1 MSYVSPFTGDVVQP
15 TDVSYRGFDLSVNT
29 QLAWPINGNAT
40 GNYAA
45 RIMEVTATTAGLTLR
60 MPPAN
65 QTSVGT
71 DSLIRGL
78 GASSFTVADFEGNVI
93 CTVDAG
99 EANYIYITD
108 NPDAAGTWGLIFF
121 GVGTA
126 NIDAATL
133 QGYGILALGSTL
145 NQSHPTTNMA
155 NAYTFASTDRAQVK
169 IWNGGAGT
177 ATLPAAASVG
187 NNWFSIFKNNGT
199 GTVVISAASGELI
212 DGNSTKDF
220 QPSESSFLI
229 STGTEFITIGYG
241 VSTNFVFTSL
251 VKPVVSGNYNLT
263 PNEAQNT
270 IQQFVGSL
278 AGNVT
283 ITYPPAVNIYVV
295 SNQTTDNGYTLTLT
309 TGIPSSATAIIPV
322 GQQATLICDGTNM
335 LNANTISAGAT
346 AITLVNGTE
355 TSPSLS
361 FAFEP
366 STGIY
371 RPGSPGQMG
380 ITILGNDL
388 VNFNAAGMNVLGTG
402 NFTGGISGGTF

>member
-1 MSYVSPFTGDVVQP
+1 MSYVSPFTGDVILP
-15 TDVSYRGFDLSVNT
+15 TDVSFRNITLTEDIHLS
-29 QLAWPINGNAT
+29 WPINGNAT
-40 GNYAA
+40 GDYAA
-45 RIMEVTATTAGLTLR
+45 RIMEVTASTSGLKLY
-60 MPPAN
+60 MPPAD

-71 DSLIRGL
+71 DALIRGL
-78 GASSFTVADFEGNVI
+78 GANPFEVVDFDGNAI
-93 CTVDAG
+93 CSVVAG
-99 EANYIYITD
+99 ESQYIYVTD
-108 NPDAAGTWGLIFF
+108 NPDAAGSWGLIFF

-126 NIDAATL
+126 DVDAATL
-133 QGYGILALGSTL
+133 QGYGILAIGSSL
-145 NQSHPTTNMA
+145 NQSHPTSNMA
-155 NAYTFASTDRAQVK
+155 NGYTFASTDRAQVK
-169 IWNGGAGT
+169 VWNGGAGT
-177 ATLPAAASVG
+177 ATLPTAASVG

-199 GTVVISAASGELI
+199 GTVVISAASGQLI
-212 DGNSTKDF
+212 DGNATKDF
-220 QPSESSFLI
+220 QPSESSLLI

-251 VKPVVSGNYNLT
+251 VKPITTGNYNLT

-278 AGNVT
+278 SGNVT

-355 TSPSLS
+355 SSPSLS
-361 FAFEP
+361 FAFES

-371 RPGSPGQMG
+371 RPGSGQLEV
-380 ITILGNDL
+380 TILGNDL
-388 VNFNAAGMNVLGTG
+388 ANFNATGLNVLGTG
-402 NFTGGISGGTF
+402 NFTNGISGGTF

>member
-15 TDVSYRGFDLSVNT
+15 TDVSYRDITLSANT
-29 QLAWPINGNAT
+29 TLSWPINGNAS

-45 RIMEVTATTAGLTLR
+45 RIMEVDATVAGLTLR

-78 GASSFTVADFEGNVI
+78 GANSFTVADYDGNVI

-99 EANYIYITD
+99 EANYIYITE
-108 NPDAAGTWGLIFF
+108 NPDTAGTWGLIFF

-133 QGYGILALGSTL
+133 QGYGVLALGSTL
-145 NQSHPTTNMA
+145 NQSHPTTDMA
-155 NAYTFASTDRAQVK
+155 NAYTFASSDRAQVK
-169 IWNGGAGT
+169 IWNGGSGT
-177 ATLPAAASVG
+177 ATLPLAASLG
-187 NNWFSIFKNNGT
+187 DNWFALFKNNGT
-199 GTVVISAASGELI
+199 GTITISGTSGELI
-212 DGNSTKDF
+212 DGGTTKDF
-220 QPSESSFLI
+220 QPSESAFLI
-229 STGTEFITIGYG
+229 CTGTEYIAIGYG

-251 VKPVVSGNYNLT
+251 VKPVVTGSYTLT
-263 PNEAQNT
+263 PNEAGNT
-270 IQQFVGSL
+270 IQQYVGTL
-278 AGNVT
+278 TGNVT
-283 ITYPPAVNIYVV
+283 VNYPPTVNLYVV
-295 SNQTTDNGYTLTLT
+295 SNQTVDNGYTLTLT

-335 LNANTISAGAT
+335 LNANSISAGAT
-346 AITLVNGTE
+346 AITLVNGSVG
-355 TSPSLS
+355 SPSLS

-371 RPGSPGQMG
+371 RPSAGKMNIS
-380 ITILGNDL
+380 ILGTNK
-388 VNFNAAGMNVLGTG
+388 VEFSAAGVNVSGTG
-402 NFTGGISGGTF
+402 NFTGGIFGGTF

>member
-1 MSYVSPFTGDVVQP
+1 MSYVSPFTGDVIQP
-15 TDVSYRGFDLSVNT
+15 TDVSFRNVTLAANT
-29 QLAWPINGNAT
+29 HLAWPINGNET

-45 RIMEVTATTAGLTLR
+45 RIMEVTATTTGLKLY

-71 DSLIRGL
+71 DALIRGL
-78 GASSFTVADFEGNVI
+78 GTNSFEVVDFDGNAI
-93 CTVDAG
+93 CSVVAG
-99 EANYIYITD
+99 ESQYIYITD
-108 NPDAAGTWGLIFF
+108 NPTPAGNWGLIFF

-126 NIDAATL
+126 DVDAATL
-133 QGYGILALGSTL
+133 QGYGILALGSSL
-145 NQSHPTTNMA
+145 NQSHPTSNMV
-155 NAYTFASTDRAQVK
+155 NGYTFASTDRAQVK
-169 IWNGGAGT
+169 VWSGGTGT
-177 ATLPAAASVG
+177 AVLPTAASVG

-212 DGNSTKDF
+212 DGNATKDF
-220 QPSESSFLI
+220 QPSESSLLI

-251 VKPVVSGNYNLT
+251 VKPVTTGNYNLT

-270 IQQFVGSL
+270 IQQFVGTL
-278 AGNVT
+278 TGNVT
-283 ITYPPAVNIYVV
+283 VTYPPAVNIYVV
-295 SNQTTDNGYTLTLT
+295 SNQTVDNGYTLTLT
-309 TGIPSSATAIIPV
+309 TGIPSSAVAIIPV

-346 AITLVNGTE
+346 AISLINGTE
-355 TSPSLS
+355 SSPSLS

-371 RPGSPGQMG
+371 RPGTGQLEV
-380 ITILGNDL
+380 TILGNDL
-388 VNFNAAGMNVLGTG
+388 ANFNAAGVNVIGTG
-402 NFTGGISGGTF
+402 NFTGGISGGVF

>member
-29 QLAWPINGNAT
+29 QLAWPINGNAS

-78 GASSFTVADFEGNVI
+78 GANSFTVADYDGNVI
-93 CTVDAG
+93 CTVSAG
-99 EANYIYITD
+99 EANYIYITE

-126 NIDAATL
+126 DVDAATL
-133 QGYGILALGSTL
+133 QGYGIIALGSTL
-145 NQSHPTTNMA
+145 NQSHPTTDMA
-155 NAYTFASTDRAQVK
+155 NGYTFASTDRAQVK

-177 ATLPAAASVG
+177 ATLPTAASVG
-187 NNWFSIFKNNGT
+187 DNWFSLFKNNGT
-199 GTVVISAASGELI
+199 GTVTISAASGELI

-220 QPSESSFLI
+220 QPAESSFLI

-251 VKPVVSGNYNLT
+251 VKPIASGNYNLT

-270 IQQFVGSL
+270 IQQFIGTL
-278 AGNVT
+278 TGNVT

-295 SNQTTDNGYTLTLT
+295 SNQTIDNGYTLTLT

-346 AITLVNGTE
+346 AITLINGTE

-366 STGIY
+366 STGMY
-371 RPGSPGQMG
+371 RPGAGQMNV
-380 ITILGNDL
+380 TLLGNDL
-388 VNFNAAGMNVLGTG
+388 VEYTAAGMNVIGTG
-402 NFTGGISGGTF
+402 NFEDGIFGGTF

>member
-15 TDVSYRGFDLSVNT
+15 TDVSYRDITLSANT
-29 QLAWPINGNAT
+29 TLSWPINGNAS

-45 RIMEVTATTAGLTLR
+45 RIMEVDATVAGLTLR

-78 GASSFTVADFEGNVI
+78 GANSFTVADYDGNVI

-99 EANYIYITD
+99 EANYIYITE
-108 NPDAAGTWGLIFF
+108 NPDTAGTWGLIFF

-133 QGYGILALGSTL
+133 QGYGVLALGSTL
-145 NQSHPTTNMA
+145 NQSHPTTAMA
-155 NAYTFASTDRAQVK
+155 NAYTFASSDRAQVK
-169 IWNGGAGT
+169 IWNGGSGT
-177 ATLPAAASVG
+177 ATLPLAASLG
-187 NNWFSIFKNNGT
+187 DNWFALFKNNGT
-199 GTVVISAASGELI
+199 GTITISGTSGELI
-212 DGNSTKDF
+212 DGGTTKDF
-220 QPSESSFLI
+220 QPSESAFLI
-229 STGTEFITIGYG
+229 CTGTEYIAIGYG

-251 VKPVVSGNYNLT
+251 VKPVVTGSYTLT
-263 PNEAQNT
+263 PNEAGNT
-270 IQQFVGSL
+270 IQQYVGTL
-278 AGNVT
+278 TGNVT
-283 ITYPPAVNIYVV
+283 VNYPPTVNLYVV
-295 SNQTTDNGYTLTLT
+295 SNQTVDNGYTLTLT

-335 LNANTISAGAT
+335 LNANSISAGAT
-346 AITLVNGTE
+346 AITLVNGSVG
-355 TSPSLS
+355 SPSLS

-371 RPGSPGQMG
+371 RPSAGKMNIS
-380 ITILGNDL
+380 ILGTNK
-388 VNFNAAGMNVLGTG
+388 VEFSAAGVNVSGTG
-402 NFTGGISGGTF
+402 NFTGGIFGGTF

>member
-15 TDVSYRGFDLSVNT
+15 TDVSYRDITLSANT
-29 QLAWPINGNAT
+29 TLSWPINGNAS

-45 RIMEVTATTAGLTLR
+45 RIMEVDATVAGLTLR

-78 GASSFTVADFEGNVI
+78 GANSFTVADYDGNVI

-99 EANYIYITD
+99 EANYIYITE
-108 NPDAAGTWGLIFF
+108 NPDTAGTWGLIFF

-133 QGYGILALGSTL
+133 QGYGVLALGSTL
-145 NQSHPTTNMA
+145 NQSHPTTAMA
-155 NAYTFASTDRAQVK
+155 NAYTFASSDRAQVK
-169 IWNGGAGT
+169 IWNGGSGT
-177 ATLPAAASVG
+177 ATLPLAASLG
-187 NNWFSIFKNNGT
+187 DNWFALFKNNGT
-199 GTVVISAASGELI
+199 GTITISGTSGELI
-212 DGNSTKDF
+212 DGGTTKDF
-220 QPSESSFLI
+220 QPSESAFLI
-229 STGTEFITIGYG
+229 CTGTEYIAIGYG

-251 VKPVVSGNYNLT
+251 VKPVVTGSYTLT
-263 PNEAQNT
+263 PNEAGNT
-270 IQQFVGSL
+270 IQQYVGTL
-278 AGNVT
+278 TGNVT
-283 ITYPPAVNIYVV
+283 VNYPPTVNLYVV
-295 SNQTTDNGYTLTLT
+295 SNQTVDNGYTLTLT

-335 LNANTISAGAT
+335 LNANSISAGAT

-355 TSPSLS
+355 GSPSLS

-371 RPGSPGQMG
+371 RPGTGQMN
-380 ITILGNDL
+380 ISLLGNNL
-388 VNFNAAGMNVLGTG
+388 VEYTAAGMNVIGTG
-402 NFTGGISGGTF
+402 NFEDGIFGGTF

>member
-15 TDVSYRGFDLSVNT
+15 TDVSYRGFELSVNT
-29 QLAWPINGNAT
+29 QLAWPINGNAS

-45 RIMEVTATTAGLTLR
+45 RIMEVDATVAGLTLR

-78 GASSFTVADFEGNVI
+78 GANSFTVADYDGNVI

-99 EANYIYITD
+99 EANYIYITE
-108 NPDAAGTWGLIFF
+108 NPDTAGSWGLIFF

-133 QGYGILALGSTL
+133 QGYGVLALGSTL
-145 NQSHPTTNMA
+145 NQSHPTTNMTNGYA
-155 NAYTFASTDRAQVK
+155 FSSIDRAQVK
-169 IWNGGAGT
+169 IWNGGSGT
-177 ATLPAAASVG
+177 ATLPLAASLG
-187 NNWFSIFKNNGT
+187 DNWFALFKNNGT
-199 GTVVISAASGELI
+199 GTITISGTSGELI
-212 DGNSTKDF
+212 DGGTTKDF
-220 QPSESSFLI
+220 QPSESAFLI
-229 STGTEFITIGYG
+229 CTGTEYIAIGYG

-251 VKPVVSGNYNLT
+251 VKPVVTGSYTLT
-263 PNEAQNT
+263 PNEAGNT
-270 IQQFVGSL
+270 IQQYVGTL
-278 AGNVT
+278 TGNVT
-283 ITYPPAVNIYVV
+283 VNYPPTVNLYVV
-295 SNQTTDNGYTLTLT
+295 SNQTVDNGYTLTLT

-335 LNANTISAGAT
+335 LNANSISAGAT
-346 AITLVNGTE
+346 AITLVNGTVG
-355 TSPSLS
+355 SPSLS

-371 RPGSPGQMG
+371 RPSAGKMNIS
-380 ITILGNDL
+380 ILGTNK
-388 VNFNAAGMNVLGTG
+388 VEFSAAGINVSGTG
-402 NFTGGISGGTF
+402 NFTGGIFGGTF

>member
-15 TDVSYRGFDLSVNT
+15 TDVSYRSFNLSANT
-29 QLAWPINGNAT
+29 QLAWPINGNPT

-45 RIMEVTATTAGLTLR
+45 RIMEVTATVGGLTLR

-78 GASSFTVADFEGNVI
+78 GASSFTVADYEGNVI

-145 NQSHPTTNMA
+145 NQSHPTTNMV
-155 NAYTFASTDRAQVK
+155 NAYTFASSDRAQVK
-169 IWNGGAGT
+169 LWSGGAGT
-177 ATLPAAASVG
+177 ATLPTAASVG
-187 NNWFSIFKNNGT
+187 DNWFTIFKNNGT
-199 GTVVISAASGELI
+199 GTVTISAASGELL

-220 QPSESSFLI
+220 QPSESSLII

-251 VKPVVSGNYNLT
+251 VKPVVSGNYNLS

-270 IQQFVGSL
+270 IQTFIGSL
-278 AGNVT
+278 SGNVT
-283 ITYPPAVNIYVV
+283 ITYPPAINIYVV
-295 SNQTTDNGYTLTLT
+295 SNQVTDNGYTLTLT
-309 TGIPSSATAIIPV
+309 TGISGGANAVVPS
-322 GQQATLICDGTNM
+322 GQQATVICNGVDI

-346 AITLVNGTE
+346 AITLTNGTE
-355 TSPSLS
+355 TDPSLS
-361 FAFEP
+361 FAFETN
-366 STGIY
+366 TGLY
-371 RPGSPGQMG
+371 RPATGQMN

-388 VNFNAAGMNVLGTG
+388 VEFNATGMNVIGTG
-402 NFTGGISGGTF
+402 NFIDGISGGTF

>member
-29 QLAWPINGNAT
+29 QLAWPINGNAS

-45 RIMEVTATTAGLTLR
+45 RIMEVNATVAGLTLR

-78 GASSFTVADFEGNVI
+78 GANSFTVADYDGNVI

-99 EANYIYITD
+99 EANYIYITE
-108 NPDAAGTWGLIFF
+108 NPDTAGSWGLIFF

-133 QGYGILALGSTL
+133 QGYGVLALGSTL
-145 NQSHPTTNMA
+145 NQSHPTSIMTNGYA
-155 NAYTFASTDRAQVK
+155 FSSIDRAQVK
-169 IWNGGAGT
+169 IWEGGSGT
-177 ATLPAAASVG
+177 ATLPLAATLG
-187 NNWFSIFKNNGT
+187 DNWFALFKNNGT
-199 GTVVISAASGELI
+199 GTITISATGGELI
-212 DGNSTKDF
+212 DGGTTKDF
-220 QPSESSFLI
+220 QPSESAFLI
-229 STGTEFITIGYG
+229 CTGTEYIAIGYG

-251 VKPVVSGNYNLT
+251 VKPVVTGSYTLT
-263 PNEAQNT
+263 PNEAGNT
-270 IQQFVGSL
+270 IQQYVGTL
-278 AGNVT
+278 TGNVT
-283 ITYPPAVNIYVV
+283 VNYPPTVNLYVV
-295 SNQTTDNGYTLTLT
+295 SNQTVDNGYTLTLT

-335 LNANTISAGAT
+335 LNANSISAGAT
-346 AITLVNGTE
+346 AITLVNGSVG
-355 TSPSLS
+355 SPSLS

-371 RPGSPGQMG
+371 RPSAGKMNIS
-380 ITILGNDL
+380 ILGTNK
-388 VNFNAAGMNVLGTG
+388 VEFSAAGMNVSGTG
-402 NFTGGISGGTF
+402 NFTGGIFGGTF

>member
-15 TDVSYRGFDLSVNT
+15 TDVSYRDITLSANT
-29 QLAWPINGNAT
+29 TLSWPINGNAS

-45 RIMEVTATTAGLTLR
+45 RIMEVDATVAGLTLR

-78 GASSFTVADFEGNVI
+78 GANSFTVADYDGNVI

-99 EANYIYITD
+99 EANYIYITE
-108 NPDAAGTWGLIFF
+108 NPDTAGTWGLIFF

-133 QGYGILALGSTL
+133 QGYGVLALGSTL
-145 NQSHPTTNMA
+145 NQSHPTTDMA
-155 NAYTFASTDRAQVK
+155 NAYTFASSDRAQVK
-169 IWNGGAGT
+169 IWNGGSGT
-177 ATLPAAASVG
+177 ATLPLAASLG
-187 NNWFSIFKNNGT
+187 DNWFALFKNNGT
-199 GTVVISAASGELI
+199 GTITISGTSGELI
-212 DGNSTKDF
+212 DGGTTKDF
-220 QPSESSFLI
+220 QPSESAFLI
-229 STGTEFITIGYG
+229 CTGTEYIAIGYG

-251 VKPVVSGNYNLT
+251 VKPVVTGSYTLT
-263 PNEAQNT
+263 PNEAGNT
-270 IQQFVGSL
+270 IQQYVGTL
-278 AGNVT
+278 TGNVT
-283 ITYPPAVNIYVV
+283 VNYPPTVNLYVV
-295 SNQTTDNGYTLTLT
+295 SNQTVDNGYTLTLT

-335 LNANTISAGAT
+335 LNANSISAGAT
-346 AITLVNGTE
+346 AITLVNGSVG
-355 TSPSLS
+355 SPSLS

-371 RPGSPGQMG
+371 RPSAGKMNIS
-380 ITILGNDL
+380 ILGTNK
-388 VNFNAAGMNVLGTG
+388 VEFSAAGMNVSGTG
-402 NFTGGISGGTF
+402 NFTGGIFGGTF